1 MFSRSL
7 GDATPMDEGADGRHF
22 IICDLR
28 SLREPR
34 VQFFIDNI
42 FLIAI
47 AFLSGAMLVWPLIR
61 SRAAGPALSTLQA
74 TQLINSKNAQIVD
87 VRSADDFAKGSLPN
101 ARNLPTAA
109 IKDRLGELKKERPVI
124 VVCNTGASAGP
135 AAAQL
140 RSAGFGEVFV
150 LAGGLAAWREAGLP
164 VKK

>member
-1 MFSRSL
+1 
-7 GDATPMDEGADGRHF
+7 
-22 IICDLR
+22 
-28 SLREPR
+28 

-47 AFLSGAMLVWPLIR
+47 AFMSGAMLVWPLIR
-61 SRAAGPALSTLQA
+61 NRAAGPALSTLQA

-87 VRSADDFAKGSLPN
+87 VRNADDFAKGSLPN

-124 VVCNTGASAGP
+124 VVCNTGNTAGP

-140 RSAGFGEVFV
+140 REAGFGEVFV

-164 VKK
+164 VKR

>member
-1 MFSRSL
+1 MAKASI
-7 GDATPMDEGADGRHF
+7 ERHF
-22 IICDLR
+22 IIRSFCDPA
-28 SLREPR
+28 SFH

-42 FLIAI
+42 FLITI

-61 SRAAGPALSTLQA
+61 SRAAGPALTTLQA

-87 VRSADDFAKGSLPN
+87 VRSPEDFAKGSLPN
-101 ARNLPTAA
+101 AKNLPTAA
-109 IKDRLGELKKERPVI
+109 IKDRAGELKKDRPVI
-124 VVCNTGASAGP
+124 VVCNTGTTAGP

-140 RSAGFGEVFV
+140 RAAGFGEVFV